1 MTKRTSTIPADL
13 MQHLCETVPGFS
25 KETPAHQRVLAW
37 LAWIGVNKANQHSRY
52 PDAMSFSKKYLD
64 EQFGCNKFPEINRR
78 LNFFSRSAGWSKAKK
93 ETRAYWF
100 TTELSEAI
108 RSYLGSHVNSDPV
121 ELVQADGKKLK
132 TVPPPVESKDKCG
145 VTTKAWPKTTALNIV
160 PVNCE
165 ELQRLRAEL
174 TRDLEA
180 HRAEMTAE
188 GKTPS
193 PGAAEIERCV
203 DTIGKVLILANT
215 KVAGPGV
222 MAHHYQEAESGRIYP
237 TGGISLASV
246 PGLVKEAAL
255 RGYWEYDISN
265 CHFTL
270 VAQMAAQHGQ
280 TCSAI
285 EHYLSNKG
293 SVREMIAREAVIRID
308 QVKTCLLAL
317 LYGASTSTWHE
328 AAIAKEI
335 GGEAAERLIKVELFG
350 ALARDVGLA
359 RRVVLANSD
368 RTERGWLKNA
378 FGKRIALTATA
389 AQQFAHL
396 LQGVEAKALQ
406 SVIKSEPE
414 NIILAQHDGFVSKKR
429 LEIRALEA
437 EVRDQTGYDLRWEER
452 QLMPD
457 PARYFD
463 ARW

>member
-1 MTKRTSTIPADL
+1 MTKRTATVPANLIP
-13 MQHLCETVPGFS
+13 HLCETVPGFNNG
-25 KETPAHQRVLAW
+25 TPAHQHALAR
-37 LAWIGVNKANQHSRY
+37 LAWIGVNKANRHSRD

-78 LNFFSRSAGWSKAKK
+78 LNFFSRSAGWSKAQK

-100 TTELSEAI
+100 TAELREAI

-121 ELVQADGKKLK
+121 ELVMADSKKLK

-145 VTTKAWPKTTALNIV
+145 VTTKAWLKTTALNIV

-203 DTIGKVLILANT
+203 DTIGKLLILANT

-265 CHFTL
+265 CHFSL
-270 VAQMAAQHGQ
+270 VTQMAAKYGQ
-280 TCSAI
+280 RCSAI
-285 EHYLSNKG
+285 EHYLSNKE
-293 SVREMIAREAVIRID
+293 SVREMIAHEAGIRID

-317 LYGASTSTWHE
+317 LYGARASTWHK
-328 AAIAKEI
+328 AAIVEEI
-335 GGEAAERLIKVELFG
+335 GREAAERLIKVELFG

-396 LQGVEAKALQ
+396 LQGVEAEALQ

-414 NIILAQHDGFVSKKR
+414 NIILA
-429 LEIRALEA
+429 
-437 EVRDQTGYDLRWEER
+437 
-452 QLMPD
+452 
-457 PARYFD
+457 
-463 ARW
+463 